1 MHLIDAYDIVK
12 ILDKRKKGVIINMVQ
27 SVTLNKAVYNAA
39 LYDYHASSIT
49 DHSFEEH
56 LTKLLSKRYNVE
68 STIVEEM
75 FANLTGDTID
85 VRLTKSINLSD
96 DPNRLLLMQLSDY
109 NTNKVSATKLGSY
122 LQELSQLIGRK
133 DRPAKLIDIPQE
145 IIDDSVMTIR
155 LRRKIDDFR
164 NIFLVLFTIMTFMQL
179 PTAVP
184 TMFTDI
190 GPGYQLSWAT
200 LALSL
205 FIYIVAPDDTRNI
218 IKKVINLLI
227 ISSVTVALV
236 RQLNLLQ
243 PHEMGLLATDFKY
256 LISFSG
262 VAIVIVSGWFVLKS
276 IVLSFKDNDPELDV
290 TIPDVSTNVLLWHRG
305 KAISRVK
312 QISFARPSSA
322 STQNFRQNIE
332 LPE

>member
-1 MHLIDAYDIVK
+1 
-12 ILDKRKKGVIINMVQ
+12 MVQ

-39 LYDYHASSIT
+39 LYNYHASSLT
-49 DHSFEEH
+49 DRSFEEYV
-56 LTKLLSKRYNVE
+56 TRLLSRKYNVE
-68 STIVEEM
+68 STTVEEM
-75 FANLTGDTID
+75 LEHLTGDTID
-85 VRLTKSINLSD
+85 VRLTKSISLSD

-109 NTNKVSATKLGSY
+109 TTDKVAATKLGSY
-122 LQELSQLIGRK
+122 LHELSQLIGSK
-133 DRPAKLIDIPQE
+133 DRPARLVDIPQE
-145 IIDDSVMTIR
+145 IIDESVTTIR
-155 LRRKIDDFR
+155 LRRKFDDFR

-184 TMFTDI
+184 TMFTNI

-200 LALSL
+200 MVLSL

-243 PHEMGLLATDFKY
+243 PHEMGLLVTDFKY

-276 IVLSFKDNDPELDV
+276 IVLSFRNDDPELDV
-290 TIPDVSTNVLLWHRG
+290 TIPDVSTNVMLWHRG
-305 KAISRVK
+305 KVVSRVK
-312 QISFARPSSA
+312 QVSFARPTSA
-322 STQNFRQNIE
+322 ATQNFRQDIE